1 MYTGFSNNCLYS
13 ALRSFKWKSVYF
25 KLRMLSILE
34 LIKYFFKVLGRL
46 KFEWT
51 EMEGTLI
58 DISSVRTK
66 SSYFYG
72 QIFHLLFFFF
82 FKNLNYLPRASSS
95 PVDLAENIK
104 QIIFFSLASHD
115 RARTQEQ
122 SNVIIFY
129 LTIPSG
135 R

>member
-1 MYTGFSNNCLYS
+1 
-13 ALRSFKWKSVYF
+13 
-25 KLRMLSILE
+25 MLSILE

-72 QIFHLLFFFF
+72 QIFHLMFFFS
-82 FKNLNYLPRASSS
+82 KNLNYLPRASSS